1 MTTKHCMDVSQ
12 FPTNHL
18 GVFCQYFG
26 PNRISKAHQNYEM
39 TTSSVTQSLL
49 TMSVSALCYGYL
61 WTQPHSPTPPA
72 VDSQLPDGGAT
83 SRAPHGSDAHP
94 AMHVN
99 EQCALA
105 VGPFFPAH
113 KWNLHS
119 QHPLNVPEFNV
130 TECHWGS
137 ASLNSSRRQRL
148 ISNPGRRFLLLE
160 TDLQTSH
167 KTHDKAELSSLPP
180 FPQQLS
186 HWTQGRISTDL
197 KTCCLI
203 LRQRLREWETL
214 SLTQKACNELE
225 CHVRLKSGITESS
238 SAFKGEESIV
248 RTGLHSSQKSLKALA
263 QPEGTRGC
271 WLTPESA
278 MSLYRWGQ
286 AKSRHLILSF
296 QGLPRNHCRTPSHP
310 AGLRNTHTKS
320 RFENQQ
326 NSSELK
332 SILLWSSHS
341 LLEFPRSTQGIS
353 AAGNREISHGSW
365 WNETSWKGERN
376 RLAPSARS

>member
-1 MTTKHCMDVSQ
+1 MHGCVTASYQSFGGFLSIFWSQQNIQGTSELWDDNFLCDSVLAYNVSLSPVLWLPPDTAPLPH
-12 FPTNHL
+12 PTH
-18 GVFCQYFG
+18 
-26 PNRISKAHQNYEM
+26 RR
-39 TTSSVTQSLL
+39 L
-49 TMSVSALCYGYL
+49 TA
-61 WTQPHSPTPPA
+61 
-72 VDSQLPDGGAT
+72 PDGGAT
-83 SRAPHGSDAHP
+83 SRAPRGSGAHP

-99 EQCALA
+99 EQCTLAL
-105 VGPFFPAH
+105 GPFFPAH

-238 SAFKGEESIV
+238 SAFKGEESTV
-248 RTGLHSSQKSLKALA
+248 RTGLHSPQKTLKALA

-278 MSLYRWGQ
+278 MSLYWWGQ

-296 QGLPRNHCRTPSHP
+296 QGLPWNHCRIPYHS

-353 AAGNREISHGSW
+353 AAGNGEISHGSW